1 MSCLSDPA
9 LLLPIDRDF
18 VVGGFL
24 WGGGGSGDEQHQVS
38 FMYISQPWAE
48 STGKVVV
55 MLF

>member
-24 WGGGGSGDEQHQVS
+24 WGGGGSGDEQYQVS
-38 FMYISQPWAE
+38 FMYISQPRAD
-48 STGKVVV
+48 GIDKVVV
-55 MLF
+55 ILF